1 MTNPFQKATLKQA
14 KLRLGIT
21 GPSGSGKTLAA
32 LMIAKGI
39 GGNVAVIDTEHG
51 SASLYS
57 RSFDFDVINLDPPYS
72 PERFIE
78 LLKAAESGGYGVVII
93 DSATHEWDGIGGCLE
108 INEALAQAK
117 FRGNTWSA
125 WNETT
130 PRHRAFIDAII
141 QSPCHV
147 ICTARSKTETVQGED
162 KKVRKVGMKTEQRAG
177 FEYDM
182 SLIFEI
188 EHEKHLAV
196 LTKGRL
202 FDAPASVR
210 NALGTPHLITPK
222 TGELLMEWLS
232 TGEIAPAAT
241 PGTTTSGT
249 TEINWESEA
258 IRLKDRLKV
267 LDVNIARDLWSK
279 HLGKWQDMAVSM
291 QSEVDRITAAA
302 Q

>member
-1 MTNPFQKATLKQA
+1 MSNPFQKATLKQA
-14 KLRLGIT
+14 RLRLGIT

-39 GGNVAVIDTEHG
+39 GGKVAVIDTERG

-57 RSFDFDVINLDPPYS
+57 RSFDFDVINMDPPYS
-72 PERFIE
+72 PERFSALIH
-78 LLKAAESGGYGVVII
+78 AAEAAGYTTVVI

-117 FRGNTWSA
+117 FKGNTWSA

-130 PRHRAFIDAII
+130 PRHRSFIDCIV

-177 FEYDM
+177 FEYDLG
-182 SLIFEI
+182 LIFEI

-202 FDAPASVR
+202 FDAPPHVR
-210 NALGTPHLITPK
+210 EALSTPHVITAK
-222 TGELLMEWLS
+222 TGELLMDWLS
-232 TGEIAPAAT
+232 TGDPAPAAIA
-241 PGTTTSGT
+241 PPPP
-249 TEINWESEA
+249 TEIIDWKA
-258 IRLKDRLKV
+258 KAQV
-267 LDVNIARDLWSK
+267 LVRDLPEEKKAKARGMWAAGDFEGIC
-279 HLGKWQDMAVSM
+279 HAV
-291 QSEVDRITAAA
+291 AAGTL
-302 Q
+302 